1 MCPRVSANF
10 SAIKGK
16 SRSAKNTATSRVPRT
31 TVPVVFKLFKKARP
45 VGFRQSG
52 DFNGVEEA
60 MG

>member
-1 MCPRVSANF
+1 
-10 SAIKGK
+10 
-16 SRSAKNTATSRVPRT
+16 
-31 TVPVVFKLFKKARP
+31 VFKLFKKARP